1 MINQTVVIYFL
12 KSAHSVLAK
21 KFINQ
26 TVDII
31 SQLRLGSK
39 KIIKPI
45 CSDFVFSKCQMLI
58 SKNITKP
65 FCSHFQCSVLMSKI
79 IIEPICSDLVLKSAH
94 SVLAKKFIN
103 QTVDIIGQLRLGWCW
118 FPRKLKK
125 QFVVT
130 LCFQL
135 WQVLIS
141 KKISKPICSH
151 FQCSELISKKI
162 AEPICSD
169 FVFSV
174 DTCWFPRNFK
184 TIL

>member
-1 MINQTVVIYFL
+1 M
-12 KSAHSVLAK
+12 LAK
-21 KFINQ
+21 KIINQ
-26 TVDII
+26 TVDSIG
-31 SQLRLGSK
+31 QLRLGSK
-39 KIIKPI
+39 KIKKPI

-58 SKNITKP
+58 SKKITKP
-65 FCSHFQCSVLMSKI
+65 ICSHFQCSVLICKKI
-79 IIEPICSDLVLKSAH
+79 AEPICSDLVF
-94 SVLAKKFIN
+94 KKCPFSF
-103 QTVDIIGQLRLGWCW
+103 GQEIYKPNCRHYRPVEAGWCW

-135 WQVLIS
+135 WQVLIT

-151 FQCSELISKKI
+151 FQCSELVSKKI